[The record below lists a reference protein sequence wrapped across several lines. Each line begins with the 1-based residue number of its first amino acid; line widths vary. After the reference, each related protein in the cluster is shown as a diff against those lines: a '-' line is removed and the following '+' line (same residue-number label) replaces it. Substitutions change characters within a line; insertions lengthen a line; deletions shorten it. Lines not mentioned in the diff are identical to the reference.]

1 MQIQPSPVPLANT
14 GTTQSVVPEAPP
26 AAKSDSA
33 RPVESAPKDP
43 PPRFPY
49 PDPDRGQKIDFEA

>member
-14 GTTQSVVPEAPP
+14 GTTQSAVPEAPP

-43 PPRFPY
+43 AAAVSLSGSRPGAE
-49 PDPDRGQKIDFEA
+49 DRL